1 MLITSIE
8 LQNFRNYKEQKIDF
22 CDKLNILFGDNAQ
35 GKTNIVEAI
44 FLAAFGKSFRTNKDK
59 EMILKDQEFSNILIN
74 YENNSRT
81 GKIKIQI
88 SDKKNIFVNDIKI
101 KRLSDLLGTI
111 NVVLFT
117 PDDINI
123 LKEGPS
129 KRRKFLDM
137 MIGQIRP
144 KYIYTLSNY
153 LKILE
158 ERNNYLKQINVNN
171 YDETLLEIW
180 DEKLSEYGELINNYR
195 KEFINKIKEIIKNI
209 HGEITENKEEINI
222 KYVSDYEN
230 KEKFL
235 EKIKRNRKKDI
246 FKGFTAVG
254 IQRDDFIIYING
266 EPLNIYG
273 SQGQHRTAVLSLKL
287 CELEILKEETQENP
301 ILLLDDF
308 MSELDETRIK
318 NFLKYLK
325 NIQVI
330 ITCTEEIDI
339 NEKIKNVFY
348 VKNGIVE
355 KIKKI

>member
-8 LQNFRNYKEQKIDF
+8 LQNFRNYQEQKIDF
-22 CDKLNILFGDNAQ
+22 CNKLNILFGDNAQ

-44 FLAAFGKSFRTNKDK
+44 FLAAFGKSFRTNKDR
-59 EMILKDQEFSNILIN
+59 EMILKDKEFCNILIN
-74 YENNSRT
+74 YENKNRK

-88 SDKKNIFVNDIKI
+88 SDKKAIFINDIKI
-101 KRLSDLLGTI
+101 KKLSELLGTI
-111 NVVLFT
+111 NVVLFS

-158 ERNNYLKQINVNN
+158 ERNNYLKQININN
-171 YDETLLEIW
+171 HDENLLEIW
-180 DEKLSEYGELINNYR
+180 DEKLSEYGELVYLYR
-195 KEFINKIKEIIKNI
+195 KEFINKIEKIIKNI
-209 HGEITENKEEINI
+209 HNEITEDKEKIEI

-230 KEKFL
+230 KEKFI
-235 EKIKRNRKKDI
+235 EKIRKNRSKDI
-246 FKGFTAVG
+246 YKGYTTVG
-254 IQRDDFIIYING
+254 IQRDDFIINING

-287 CELEILKEETQENP
+287 CELEILKEECQENP

-325 NIQVI
+325 DIQVI
-330 ITCTEEIDI
+330 VTCTDEIDI
-339 NEKIKNVFY
+339 KEKTKSVFY
-348 VKNGIVE
+348 VKNGIVN
-355 KIKKI
+355 KIK

>member
-8 LQNFRNYKEQKIDF
+8 LQNFRNYQEQKIDF
-22 CDKLNILFGDNAQ
+22 CNKLNILFGDNAQ

-44 FLAAFGKSFRTNKDK
+44 FLAAFGKSFRTNKDR
-59 EMILKDQEFSNILIN
+59 EMILKDKEFCNILIN
-74 YENNSRT
+74 YENKNRK

-88 SDKKNIFVNDIKI
+88 SDKKAIFINDIKI
-101 KRLSDLLGTI
+101 KKLSELLGTI
-111 NVVLFT
+111 NVVLFS

-158 ERNNYLKQINVNN
+158 ERNNYLKQININN
-171 YDETLLEIW
+171 YDENLLEIW
-180 DEKLSEYGELINNYR
+180 DEKLSEYGELVYLYR
-195 KEFINKIKEIIKNI
+195 KEFINKIEKIIKNI
-209 HGEITENKEEINI
+209 HNEITEDKEKIEI

-230 KEKFL
+230 KEKFI
-235 EKIKRNRKKDI
+235 EKIRKNRSKDI
-246 FKGFTAVG
+246 YKGYTTVG
-254 IQRDDFIIYING
+254 IQRDDFIINING

-287 CELEILKEETQENP
+287 CELEILKEECQENP

-325 NIQVI
+325 DIQVI
-330 ITCTEEIDI
+330 VTCTDEIDI
-339 NEKIKNVFY
+339 KEKTKSVFY
-348 VKNGIVE
+348 VKNGIVN
-355 KIKKI
+355 KIK